1 MWNKLHVF
9 SVKKC
14 LAVATS
20 AVACAAMI
28 GSTAVSASTLVDL
41 PNNSVANV
49 NTIGRLKTIK
59 SQATF

>member
-28 GSTAVSASTLVDL
+28 GSTAVSCQY
-41 PNNSVANV
+41 
-49 NTIGRLKTIK
+49 IG
-59 SQATF
+59 

>member
-28 GSTAVSASTLVDL
+28 GSTAVSASALVDL

-49 NTIGRLKTIK
+49 NTNWQIK
-59 SQATF
+59 DSKVAS